1 MSEEEEEEEDVIR
14 ETETKSTKDN
24 GTNIRI
30 VTGHVYND
38 GDAVKEEEE
47 EEEAFK
53 KNVVAGKKKTND
65 REKTLNDDASLFSF
79 SWETHRSLAEEKAY
93 MWAKVKGSPFWPCQV
108 VDVEKFKEN
117 VPEFVREKVL
127 RGGGGGGGG
136 EDDEDEAKSNNNNNS
151 INSVK
156 LIQFFGTNEY
166 MWYVEPTKALTAE
179 EEEERRKKKANGG
192 GGGAKNNCGGNIFRK
207 VEMESFGDGCDKGY
221 HVKMKT
227 VGLKRAVNE
236 MRECLESGEDPS
248 DVKRGGLQW
257 HTRTIV
263 AEEEEEE
270 EEENAKKTEEKKNNN
285 KKKKVSPSS
294 SAGKRKKAETQKT
307 SAAAKERAQKKAK
320 KLSEEEKKRE
330 EKAAAAA
337 AKAAVKMELAAQKE
351 EERKKNEPAT
361 LETLF
366 NVKSIEEKPF
376 QLSFDVLS
384 ARDPPPFER
393 LRRNRWVC
401 RQAPRQVHSSEA
413 VACYCRPIPHSIRE
427 EMNANISTERAMK
440 IASASTTTAA
450 EAAAPLDSITNKL
463 AAGGEDDAQ
472 QQQQQISEE
481 KGPATPPETLED
493 PLNNSNSGGS
503 VKDKEKKA
511 PAAKPLP
518 KLRLGCGQD
527 CVNRETRYTCDSRVC
542 PCGDDC
548 SNRPFQYLPQ
558 PKVKVQLTENRGYG
572 LFLQQ
577 DVFEGDFI
585 VEYMGEIVDEEEC
598 SRRLLAC
605 KGKNE
610 PNFYLMEIT
619 PSQIIDARFCG
630 NNARFINSSCHPNC
644 ETQRWVDASTN
655 ETRVGIF
662 ATEDIKSGTELTYD
676 YNFAHFGGEGTTS
689 FTCFC
694 GHPMC
699 KGTLDAN
706 PERMRRFMD
715 RVTVTMK
722 NGDVK
727 TGTVL
732 EYTVNK
738 KYKLLLDDEHD
749 AKAWS
754 NSTISEEEKAELALK
769 RTKNRKYI
777 TVNLDN
783 VDGTA
788 NDVKKSGAKK
798 DAKLACVWLTNR
810 TNFTES
816 KIKKKKVDLNEKKK
830 TAKGADAKNKKRKR
844 KPTKRPPPPASKQ
857 QQHHH
862 HHHQPPSKTA
872 TSTMSPLKEIVV
884 TPVKRLVE
892 SAIANVVNRQQ
903 NNRNPSSSSKQQQQ
917 QQQQQKSPIQRALH
931 FFANK

>member
-1 MSEEEEEEEDVIR
+1 MEEKENEEL
-14 ETETKSTKDN
+14 
-24 GTNIRI
+24 
-30 VTGHVYND
+30 
-38 GDAVKEEEE
+38 KEEEKGE
-47 EEEAFK
+47 EKVSIVITKNEINNNNRISSPHVVVARPDDFNDDDDDDAVGEEFEKMKTISSSPQKTKTK
-53 KNVVAGKKKTND
+53 KNNPDDDDKCDDESSDVAI
-65 REKTLNDDASLFSF
+65 
-79 SWETHRSLAEEKAY
+79 LAERKLY
-93 MWAKVKGSPFWPCQV
+93 KWAKVKGSPFWPCQE
-108 VDVEKFKEN
+108 VDVLRCKGN
-117 VPEFVREKVL
+117 VPEFVREKVDGFL
-127 RGGGGGGGG
+127 
-136 EDDEDEAKSNNNNNS
+136 EAKGVN
-151 INSVK
+151 

-166 MWYVEPTKALTAE
+166 MWYLEKSDDASSPPPRSGSMF
-179 EEEERRKKKANGG
+179 RR
-192 GGGAKNNCGGNIFRK
+192 
-207 VEMESFGDGCDKGY
+207 VDVESFRDGCEKGY
-221 HVKMKT
+221 DKKMKT
-227 VGLKRAVNE
+227 VGLKKAVKE
-236 MRECLESGEDPS
+236 MWECLRSGENPS

-257 HTRTIV
+257 HTKKIAV
-263 AEEEEEE
+263 VEEPEEEEEK
-270 EEENAKKTEEKKNNN
+270 AKKTE
-285 KKKKVSPSS
+285 KKKASS
-294 SAGKRKKAETQKT
+294 TGKRKKAEAKKT
-307 SAAAKERAQKKAK
+307 FAAEEKEMKKAK
-320 KLSEEEKKRE
+320 KISEEVERRE
-330 EKAAAAA
+330 EKTAAAAAA
-337 AKAAVKMELAAQKE
+337 AKMELDARKE
-351 EERKKNEPAT
+351 QERKRNEPAT

-366 NVKSIEEKPF
+366 DDEGIEEKPF
-376 QLSFDVLS
+376 QLSFDVMS

-401 RQAPRQVHSSEA
+401 RQAPKQVHSSEA
-413 VACYCRPIPHSIRE
+413 VACYCQPIPHSIKE
-427 EMNANISTERAMK
+427 EMMANVTTERAMK
-440 IASASTTTAA
+440 MASTSSTAA
-450 EAAAPLDSITNKL
+450 NGAPVAVTVVAPLDSITNKL
-463 AAGGEDDAQ
+463 AAGGEDNAQ
-472 QQQQQISEE
+472 QQQQVEQQFIEE
-481 KGPATPPETLED
+481 NGPATPSETLED
-493 PLNNSNSGGS
+493 PLNNNNNNNSNE
-503 VKDKEKKA
+503 EKGK
-511 PAAKPLP
+511 KSLTSKLLP
-518 KLRLGCGQD
+518 KLRLGCGHD
-527 CVNRETRYTCDSRVC
+527 CVNRETRYTCDTRVC

-548 SNRPFQYLPQ
+548 SNRPFQHLPQ

-598 SRRLLAC
+598 TRRLLAC

-738 KYKLLLDDEHD
+738 KYKLLLDDEQD
-749 AKAWS
+749 AKVWS
-754 NSTISEEEKAELALK
+754 KSKKSEEEKAESALK
-769 RTKNRKYI
+769 KTKNRKYI

-783 VDGTA
+783 GDFA
-788 NDVKKSGAKK
+788 SKKGGKK

-816 KIKKKKVDLNEKKK
+816 KVKKKKVDLEKKK
-830 TAKGADAKNKKRKR
+830 SATTTKKKAGKRKR
-844 KPTKRPPPPASKQ
+844 PRAATKKLKEQEQELEQKAAAAEAAAAKTPTTP
-857 QQHHH
+857 
-862 HHHQPPSKTA
+862 T
-872 TSTMSPLKEIVV
+872 TPLKEIVLS
-884 TPVKRLVE
+884 PVKRLVE
-892 SAIANVVNRQQ
+892 NAIANVV
-903 NNRNPSSSSKQQQQ
+903 KY
-917 QQQQQKSPIQRALH
+917 IY
-931 FFANK
+931 

>member
-1 MSEEEEEEEDVIR
+1 MEEEDEELNEEEKGEEKVSIII
-14 ETETKSTKDN
+14 TKNEINNNNRISSPHVVVARHPDDN
-24 GTNIRI
+24 
-30 VTGHVYND
+30 D
-38 GDAVKEEEE
+38 DDDAVGEEFEKMKTISSSPQKTKM
-47 EEEAFK
+47 K
-53 KNVVAGKKKTND
+53 KNTDDDDEKCNDESSVAI
-65 REKTLNDDASLFSF
+65 
-79 SWETHRSLAEEKAY
+79 LAERKLY
-93 MWAKVKGSPFWPCQV
+93 KWAKVKGSPFWPCQE
-108 VDVEKFKEN
+108 VDVLRCKGN
-117 VPEFVREKVL
+117 VPEFVREKVDGFL
-127 RGGGGGGGG
+127 GVKG
-136 EDDEDEAKSNNNNNS
+136 
-151 INSVK
+151 VK

-166 MWYVEPTKALTAE
+166 MWYLEKSDDASSPPPRSGSMF
-179 EEEERRKKKANGG
+179 RR
-192 GGGAKNNCGGNIFRK
+192 
-207 VEMESFGDGCDKGY
+207 VDVESFRDGCEKGY
-221 HVKMKT
+221 DKKMKT
-227 VGLKRAVNE
+227 VGLKKAVKE
-236 MRECLESGEDPS
+236 MWECLRSGEDPS

-257 HTRTIV
+257 HTKKIV
-263 AEEEEEE
+263 VVEEPEEEEEK
-270 EEENAKKTEEKKNNN
+270 AKKTE
-285 KKKKVSPSS
+285 KKKASS
-294 SAGKRKKAETQKT
+294 TGKRKKAEAKKT
-307 SAAAKERAQKKAK
+307 SAAEEKEVKKAK
-320 KLSEEEKKRE
+320 KISEEVKRRE
-330 EKAAAAA
+330 EKTAAAAA
-337 AKAAVKMELAAQKE
+337 AKMELDARKE
-351 EERKKNEPAT
+351 QERKMNEPAT

-366 NVKSIEEKPF
+366 DDEGIEEKPF
-376 QLSFDVLS
+376 QLSFDVMS

-401 RQAPRQVHSSEA
+401 RQAPKQVHSSEA
-413 VACYCRPIPHSIRE
+413 VACYCQPIPHSIKE
-427 EMNANISTERAMK
+427 EMMANVTTERAMK
-440 IASASTTTAA
+440 MASTSSTAA
-450 EAAAPLDSITNKL
+450 NGAPVAVTVVAPLDSITNKL
-463 AAGGEDDAQ
+463 AAGDEDNVQ
-472 QQQQQISEE
+472 QQQQVEQPFIEE
-481 KGPATPPETLED
+481 NGPATPPEILED
-493 PLNNSNSGGS
+493 PLNNNKNNKSNEE
-503 VKDKEKKA
+503 KEKKSLT
-511 PAAKPLP
+511 AKLLP
-518 KLRLGCGQD
+518 KLRLGCRQD
-527 CVNRETRYTCDSRVC
+527 CVNRETRYTCDTRVC

-548 SNRPFQYLPQ
+548 SNRPFQHLPQ

-598 SRRLLAC
+598 TRRLLAC

-738 KYKLLLDDEHD
+738 KYKLLLDDEQD
-749 AKAWS
+749 AKVWS
-754 NSTISEEEKAELALK
+754 KSKKSEEEKAESALK
-769 RTKNRKYI
+769 KTKNRKCI

-783 VDGTA
+783 GDFES
-788 NDVKKSGAKK
+788 KKGGKK

-816 KIKKKKVDLNEKKK
+816 KVKKKKVDLEKKK
-830 TAKGADAKNKKRKR
+830 SATTTKKKAGKRKR
-844 KPTKRPPPPASKQ
+844 PRAATKKLKEQEQELEQKAAAAEAAAKTPTTP
-857 QQHHH
+857 
-862 HHHQPPSKTA
+862 T
-872 TSTMSPLKEIVV
+872 TPLKEIVLS
-884 TPVKRLVE
+884 PVKRLVE
-892 SAIANVVNRQQ
+892 NAIANVV
-903 NNRNPSSSSKQQQQ
+903 KY
-917 QQQQQKSPIQRALH
+917 IY
-931 FFANK
+931 